1 MATDIWAILDDYSST
16 PECWNMTNVLKI
28 NKAGGLSHDAIR
40 PMFITLTNVEFLN
53 RCKEGIIQNANAS
66 FNALVWSLPAKEK
79 YHGPLKHHWQ

>member
-28 NKAGGLSHDAIR
+28 NKAGGLSHDAVR

-79 YHGPLKHHWQ
+79 YHGPPKHHWQ